1 MRSPLPAPCDPSPPP
16 GCSSAAQEYAR
27 AGTVCDGRAPRWT
40 TRGPVEYH
48 PGVPPLRTG
57 LPSADAPDDSARA
70 RRRLA
75 LSRLRRWLRRE
86 PGDVD
91 HILPFDEVVAALGR
105 LQERDTGLQV
115 VPIDAIV
122 GTVDRLQ
129 GFDRHFRPTTPQVR
143 ARWERI
149 ATAMR
154 RGEPMP
160 PGDLSRVGEVYF
172 VKDGHHR
179 VSVARALGL
188 HEIEARVTEVV
199 TRIGAPRGLML
210 ADLPLKSHERV
221 FFERVPLP
229 AQARDRVRPGDPWD
243 YARLAEGIEAWGW
256 RWTQEHGR
264 LIDRRELAS
273 CWYEEEYVPVV
284 TMLRDAG
291 MLGHGT
297 EADAY
302 MRVGAARYR
311 LLRTHEWSEEVL
323 ARLRA
328 QGS

>member
-1 MRSPLPAPCDPSPPP
+1 
-16 GCSSAAQEYAR
+16 
-27 AGTVCDGRAPRWT
+27 
-40 TRGPVEYH
+40 
-48 PGVPPLRTG
+48 VPPRSTG
-57 LPSADAPDDSARA
+57 LAGSDAQDDFLRA

-105 LQERDTGLQV
+105 LQERDSGLQV

-122 GTVDRLQ
+122 GTVDRTR

-154 RGEPMP
+154 RGEAMP
-160 PGDLSRVGEVYF
+160 PVDLYKVGEAYF

-179 VSVARALGL
+179 VSVARALG
-188 HEIEARVTEVV
+188 HDDIDARVVEVV
-199 TRIGAPRGLML
+199 TRVGAGADLQVG
-210 ADLPLKSHERV
+210 DLPLKSHERV

-229 AQARDRVRPGDPWD
+229 SDARRRVSLSDPWD
-243 YARLAEGIEAWGW
+243 LASLAEGIEAWGW
-256 RWTQEHGR
+256 RWTQEHER
-264 LIDRRELAS
+264 LMDRRELARR
-273 CWYEEEYVPVV
+273 WYEEEYVPVV
-284 TMLRDAG
+284 TLLRDAD
-291 MLGHGT
+291 MLGAGT

-302 MRVGAARYR
+302 QRVGADRYR
-311 LLRTHEWSEEVL
+311 LLRTHEWSEDVL

-328 QGS
+328 EQS

>member
-1 MRSPLPAPCDPSPPP
+1 
-16 GCSSAAQEYAR
+16 
-27 AGTVCDGRAPRWT
+27 
-40 TRGPVEYH
+40 
-48 PGVPPLRTG
+48 VPPRSTG
-57 LPSADAPDDSARA
+57 LAGADAQDDFLRA

-91 HILPFDEVVAALGR
+91 HILPFDEVVSALGR
-105 LQERDTGLQV
+105 LQERDAGLQV
-115 VPIDAIV
+115 VPLDAIV

-143 ARWERI
+143 RRWERI
-149 ATAMR
+149 AAAMR
-154 RGEPMP
+154 RGEAMP
-160 PGDLSRVGEVYF
+160 PVDLYRVGEVYF

-179 VSVARALGL
+179 VSVARALGYAD
-188 HEIEARVTEVV
+188 IEARVTEVV
-199 TRIGAPRGLML
+199 TRVGAGRGLLL

-221 FFERVPLP
+221 FSERVPLP
-229 AQARDRVRPGDPWD
+229 AHARERVRPSDPWD
-243 YARLAEGIEAWGW
+243 FAKLAEGIEAWGW
-256 RWTQEHGR
+256 RYMQERER
-264 LIDRRELAS
+264 LIDRRELAR

-302 MRVGAARYR
+302 MRVGSDRYR
-311 LLRTHEWSEEVL
+311 LLRTHEWSEDVL

-328 QGS
+328 ERR

>member
-1 MRSPLPAPCDPSPPP
+1 
-16 GCSSAAQEYAR
+16 
-27 AGTVCDGRAPRWT
+27 
-40 TRGPVEYH
+40 
-48 PGVPPLRTG
+48 VPPRSTG
-57 LPSADAPDDSARA
+57 LAGSDAQDDFLRA

-105 LQERDTGLQV
+105 LQERDAGLQV

-122 GTVDRLQ
+122 GTVDRAR

-154 RGEPMP
+154 RGEAMP
-160 PGDLSRVGEVYF
+160 PVDLYKVGEAYF

-188 HEIEARVTEVV
+188 DVIDARVVEVV
-199 TRIGAPRGLML
+199 TSVGAGSDLHVG
-210 ADLPLKSHERV
+210 DLPLKSHERV

-229 AQARDRVRPGDPWD
+229 PDARRRVRLSDPWD
-243 YARLAEGIEAWGW
+243 LAKLAEGIEAWGW
-256 RWTQEHGR
+256 RWTQEHER
-264 LIDRRELAS
+264 LMDRRELARR
-273 CWYEEEYVPVV
+273 WYEEEYVPVV
-284 TMLRDAG
+284 TLLRDAD
-291 MLGHGT
+291 MLGSGT

-302 MRVGAARYR
+302 QRVGADRYR
-311 LLRTHEWSEEVL
+311 LLRTHEWSEDVL
-323 ARLRA
+323 SRLRTE
-328 QGS
+328 QG

>member
-1 MRSPLPAPCDPSPPP
+1 
-16 GCSSAAQEYAR
+16 
-27 AGTVCDGRAPRWT
+27 
-40 TRGPVEYH
+40 
-48 PGVPPLRTG
+48 VPPRSTG
-57 LPSADAPDDSARA
+57 LAGADAQDDFLRA

-91 HILPFDEVVAALGR
+91 HILPFDEVVSALGR
-105 LQERDTGLQV
+105 LQERDAGLQV
-115 VPIDAIV
+115 VPLDAIV

-143 ARWERI
+143 RRWERI
-149 ATAMR
+149 AAAMR
-154 RGEPMP
+154 RGEAMP
-160 PGDLSRVGEVYF
+160 PVDLYRVGEVYF

-179 VSVARALGL
+179 VSVARALG
-188 HEIEARVTEVV
+188 HPDIEARVTEVV
-199 TRIGAPRGLML
+199 TRVGAGRGLLL

-221 FFERVPLP
+221 FSERVPLP
-229 AQARDRVRPGDPWD
+229 AHARERVRPSDPWD
-243 YARLAEGIEAWGW
+243 FAKLAEGIEAWGW
-256 RWTQEHGR
+256 RSMQERER
-264 LIDRRELAS
+264 LIDRRELAR

-302 MRVGAARYR
+302 MRVGSDRYR
-311 LLRTHEWSEEVL
+311 LLRTHEWSEDVL

-328 QGS
+328 ERR

>member
-1 MRSPLPAPCDPSPPP
+1 
-16 GCSSAAQEYAR
+16 
-27 AGTVCDGRAPRWT
+27 
-40 TRGPVEYH
+40 
-48 PGVPPLRTG
+48 VPPRSTG
-57 LPSADAPDDSARA
+57 LAGADAQDDFLRA

-105 LQERDTGLQV
+105 LQERDAGLQI
-115 VPIDAIV
+115 VPLDAIV
-122 GTVDRLQ
+122 GTVDRMK

-160 PGDLSRVGEVYF
+160 PVDLYRVGEVYF

-199 TRIGAPRGLML
+199 TRVGAGRDLL
-210 ADLPLKSHERV
+210 RADLPLKSHERV

-229 AQARDRVRPGDPWD
+229 AAARERVRPSDPWD
-243 YARLAEGIEAWGW
+243 YAKLAEGIEAWGW
-256 RWTQEHGR
+256 RWTQEHEQSM
-264 LIDRRELAS
+264 DRRTLARR
-273 CWYEEEYVPVV
+273 WYEEEYVPVV
-284 TMLRDAG
+284 TLLRDAG
-291 MLGHGT
+291 MLGRGT
-297 EADAY
+297 ETDAY
-302 MRVGAARYR
+302 MRVGTDRYR
-311 LLRTHEWSEEVL
+311 LLRTHEWSEDVL

-328 QGS
+328 EQGRGRRSSDP

>member
-1 MRSPLPAPCDPSPPP
+1 VISDTQYLA
-16 GCSSAAQEYAR
+16 
-27 AGTVCDGRAPRWT
+27 V
-40 TRGPVEYH
+40 
-48 PGVPPLRTG
+48 VPPRSTG
-57 LPSADAPDDSARA
+57 LAGSDAQDDFLRA

-75 LSRLRRWLRRE
+75 VSRLRRWLRRE

-91 HILPFDEVVAALGR
+91 HILPFEEVVAALGR
-105 LQERDTGLQV
+105 LQERDAGLQV
-115 VPIDAIV
+115 VPLDAIV
-122 GTVDRLQ
+122 GTVDRAR

-160 PGDLSRVGEVYF
+160 PVDLYKVGEAYF

-188 HEIEARVTEVV
+188 DVIDAHVVEVV
-199 TRIGAPRGLML
+199 TRVGAGRDLHVG
-210 ADLPLKSHERV
+210 DLPLKSHERV

-229 AQARDRVRPGDPWD
+229 AHARERVRPSDPW
-243 YARLAEGIEAWGW
+243 AFAQLAENVEAWGW
-256 RWTQEHGR
+256 RWTQEHAR
-264 LIDRRELAS
+264 LIDRAELARR
-273 CWYEEEYVPVV
+273 WYEEEYVPVV
-284 TMLRDAG
+284 TLLRDAG
-291 MLGHGT
+291 MLGRGA

-302 MRVGAARYR
+302 LRVGADRYR
-311 LLRTHEWSEEVL
+311 LLRTHEWSEDVL

-328 QGS
+328 EQG